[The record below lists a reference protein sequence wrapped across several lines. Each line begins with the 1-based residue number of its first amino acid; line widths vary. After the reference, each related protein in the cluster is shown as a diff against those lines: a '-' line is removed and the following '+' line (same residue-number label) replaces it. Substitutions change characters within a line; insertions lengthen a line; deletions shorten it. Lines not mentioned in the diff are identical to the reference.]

1 MKDILVVVD
10 MQNDFVDGSLGT
22 KEAREIVENMLDLVK
37 NFDGDIYFT
46 RDSHKVDYLTSQEG
60 KNLPVEHCIKGTEGW
75 EIIDALKPYANED
88 KIIDKPTF
96 GSKDLGE
103 RLKEIND
110 KDGISSITLA
120 GLCTDICVIS
130 NAMVLKAFMP
140 EVPIKV
146 VEAACA
152 GVSPESHQRAI
163 EAMKVCQV
171 EII

>member
-10 MQNDFVDGSLGT
+10 MQKDFVDGSLGT
-22 KEAREIVENMLDLVK
+22 KEAKGIVENMLDLVK
-37 NFDGDIYFT
+37 NFDGPIYFT
-46 RDSHKVDYLTSQEG
+46 KDTHQGDYLNTQEG
-60 KNLPVEHCIKGTEGW
+60 KNLPVEHCIRGTRGW
-75 EIIDALKPYANED
+75 EIIDDLKPYTNENN
-88 KIIDKPTF
+88 IIDKPTF
-96 GSKDLGE
+96 GSKDLAE

-110 KDGISSITLA
+110 KEGIRSITLA

-146 VEAACA
+146 VESASA
-152 GVSPESHQRAI
+152 GVSPESHKRALD
-163 EAMKVCQV
+163 AMKVCQV